1 MPMLRQ
7 GTLTDSAAMAEI
19 FNHYVA
25 ESTVIFSNDI
35 LSADDMLRRME
46 PVSGNYPWFVTQT
59 DDGLLTGYCYAHP
72 WHPNAVYGRTLEIT
86 IYIREGFTGRGYGRR
101 LLGAVME
108 ECRKEGYHV
117 LISCITDGNES
128 CERLHSAMGFT
139 RAGVLPEVGYKFDRF
154 LGDAIYYK
162 IL

>member
-1 MPMLRQ
+1 
-7 GTLTDSAAMAEI
+7 
-19 FNHYVA
+19 
-25 ESTVIFSNDI
+25 
-35 LSADDMLRRME
+35 
-46 PVSGNYPWFVTQT
+46 
-59 DDGLLTGYCYAHP
+59 
-72 WHPNAVYGRTLEIT
+72 
-86 IYIREGFTGRGYGRR
+86 
-101 LLGAVME
+101 ME